1 MKRGPPN
8 QRGHSLVQSLWGL
21 MLSMLVLMAAF
32 AAFGWVQNSHRQL
45 QTQVE
50 VHQRLRAA
58 FGLLRLRVQRA
69 GAPGLTVD
77 GTGKFKFDTLSKAL
91 WGTSDSLSLVHWT
104 KLTPADCQGHES
116 TDLSTIEDAFSFSK
130 QALVCKDTAPEDSL
144 TQELVDGMDGL
155 SLLYA
160 QALPGPALQWRTADK
175 VTLWSAVRGVQ
186 ICLQAKAVGIV
197 VPSASSCVSSL
208 NSPGLVWRGVAA
220 FRHVAP

>member
-1 MKRGPPN
+1 MKPRMPK
-8 QRGHSLVQSLWGL
+8 QRGHSLVQSLLGL

-32 AAFGWVQNSHRQL
+32 TAFAWVQSSHRQL

-50 VHQRLRAA
+50 VQQRLRTAMQ
-58 FGLLRLRVQRA
+58 LLRLRVQRA
-69 GAPGLTVD
+69 GAPGLAVD
-77 GTGKFKFDTLSKAL
+77 GTGKFKFDTLSTAL
-91 WGTSDSLSLVHWT
+91 LGTPNSLSLVHWT

-116 TDLSTIEDAFSFSK
+116 SYLSTIEDAFSFSK
-130 QALVCKDTAPEDSL
+130 QALVCKDTAPEDSV
-144 TQELVDGMDGL
+144 TQELVEGLDGL

-160 QALPGPALQWRTADK
+160 QALPGPSLQWRTADK

-208 NSPGLVWRGVAA
+208 KAPGLSWQGVAA
-220 FRHVAP
+220 FRHFVP

>member
-1 MKRGPPN
+1 MKPRMPK
-8 QRGHSLVQSLWGL
+8 QRGHSLVQSLLGL

-32 AAFGWVQNSHRQL
+32 TAFAWVQSSHRQL

-50 VHQRLRAA
+50 VQQRLRTAMQ
-58 FGLLRLRVQRA
+58 LLRLRVQRA
-69 GAPGLTVD
+69 GAPGLAVD
-77 GTGKFKFDTLSKAL
+77 GTGKFKFDTLSTAL
-91 WGTSDSLSLVHWT
+91 LGTPNSLSLVHWT

-116 TDLSTIEDAFSFSK
+116 SYLSTIEDAFSFSK
-130 QALVCKDTAPEDSL
+130 QALVCKDTAPEDSV
-144 TQELVDGMDGL
+144 TQELVEGLDGL

-160 QALPGPALQWRTADK
+160 QALPGPSLQWRTADK

-208 NSPGLVWRGVAA
+208 KAPGLSWHGVAA
-220 FRHVAP
+220 FRHFVP